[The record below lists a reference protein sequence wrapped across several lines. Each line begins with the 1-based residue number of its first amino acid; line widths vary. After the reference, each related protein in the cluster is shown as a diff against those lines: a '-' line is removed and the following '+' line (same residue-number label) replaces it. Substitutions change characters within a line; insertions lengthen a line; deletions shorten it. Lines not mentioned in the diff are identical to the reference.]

1 MIRKALVS
9 DAQGICRIYN
19 HYVENS
25 TVTFE
30 TEVVSDELMKDRIE
44 RVSANYPWLVIEEDG
59 EILGYAYATR
69 WKERQAYNFTAEC
82 AVYVD
87 KCNHAKGIGNGLY
100 SELIT
105 ECKNAGLHLL
115 IAGIALPNE
124 ASLILHEK
132 LGFAYVGK
140 FPEVGKKFGNWIDVG
155 YWTLK
160 LV

>member
-9 DAQGICRIYN
+9 DAQDICRIYN

-25 TVTFE
+25 SVTFE
-30 TEVVSDELMKDRIE
+30 TEAVSDELMKGRIE
-44 RVSANYPWLVIEEDG
+44 RVSANYPWLVFEENK

-69 WKERQAYNFTAEC
+69 WKERQAYDFTAEC

-87 KCNHAKGIGNGLY
+87 KSNLGKGIGYRMY
-100 SELIT
+100 SELISDCRNT
-105 ECKNAGLHLL
+105 GLHLL

-124 ASLILHEK
+124 SSIILHEK

-140 FPEVGKKFGNWIDVG
+140 FQEVGKKFGRWIDVG

>member
-25 TVTFE
+25 SVTFE
-30 TEVVSDELMKDRIE
+30 TGVVSDELMKDRIE
-44 RVSANYPWLVIEEDG
+44 RVSANYPWLVFEEDD

-69 WKERQAYNFTAEC
+69 WKERQAYDLTAEC

-87 KCNHAKGIGNGLY
+87 KNNHAKGIGCSLY
-100 SELIT
+100 SELIR
-105 ECKNAGLHLL
+105 ECGNSGLHLL

-124 ASLILHEK
+124 ASTILHEK
-132 LGFAYVGK
+132 LGFAYIGK
-140 FPEVGKKFGNWIDVG
+140 FPEVGKKFDKWIDVG
-155 YWTLK
+155 YWTMK

>member
-9 DAQGICRIYN
+9 DAEGICRIYN

-25 TVTFE
+25 SVTFE
-30 TEVVSDELMKDRIE
+30 TEAVNDELMKDRIE
-44 RVSANYPWLVIEEDG
+44 RVSVNYPWLVVEED
-59 EILGYAYATR
+59 EKILGYAYATR

-87 KCNHAKGIGNGLY
+87 ENNHKKGIGNSLY
-100 SELIT
+100 SELISV
-105 ECKNAGLHLL
+105 CRNAGLHLL

-124 ASLILHEK
+124 ASIILHEK

-160 LV
+160 LL